1 MSTLDSI
8 ILGIVQGLTE
18 FLPVSSTGHIILFSR
33 FLNIKEPPIFY
44 DLTLHLGTLI
54 ALFIFFYPFIIK
66 NLKNIKLI
74 FLILISTITTGIF
87 YILFKESLES
97 LFSNFKYIPFFFL
110 ITSFYLFFFYFKNKR
125 LKTIKEITI
134 FDSIIIGLSQGFA
147 IIPGISRSGF
157 TFITSLLLGIKEED
171 AFKYSFILSIPS
183 ILGASI
189 LKYFDYVKG
198 GEIFSSKIFFSGFFT
213 SLIFGIIAI
222 FIFKNSI
229 LKRNFRVYS
238 IYLIIISIIILIWF
252 W

>member
-1 MSTLDSI
+1 MTNLQSA

-54 ALFIFFYPFIIK
+54 AVFIIFYPFIIK

-74 FLILISTITTGIF
+74 FLIIISTISTGIF
-87 YILFKESLES
+87 YILFKESLENA
-97 LFSNFKYIPFFFL
+97 FSNFKYLPIFFL
-110 ITSFYLFFFYFKNKR
+110 ITSIYLFFFYFKNKR
-125 LKTIKEITI
+125 FKSIKEINLL
-134 FDSIIIGLSQGFA
+134 DSIIIGISQGFA

-157 TFITSLLLGIKEED
+157 TFITALLLGIKEED
-171 AFKYSFILSIPS
+171 AFRYSFLLSIPS
-183 ILGASI
+183 ILGALI
-189 LKYFDYVKG
+189 LKYFDYLKTN
-198 GEIFSSKIFFSGFFT
+198 EIFNTNIFLSGFFT

-222 FIFKNSI
+222 VLFRSSIF
-229 LKRNFRVYS
+229 KRNFRVYS
-238 IYLIIISIIILIWF
+238 VYLIIISIIIIVWF

>member
-1 MSTLDSI
+1 MKVIQSI

-33 FLNIKEPPIFY
+33 FLNLKEPPIFY

-54 ALFIFFYPFIIK
+54 AVFIFFYPFIIK
-66 NLKNIKLI
+66 NIKNIKLI

-87 YILFKESLES
+87 YIIFKEPLEA
-97 LFSNFKYIPFFFL
+97 LFSNFKYLPIFFL
-110 ITSFYLFFFYFKNKR
+110 ITSFYLFFFYFKNR
-125 LKTIKEITI
+125 RYKTIKEMTL

-171 AFKYSFILSIPS
+171 AFRYSFLLSIPS
-183 ILGASI
+183 ILGASV
-189 LKYFDYVKG
+189 LKYFDYIKS
-198 GEIFSSKIFFSGFFT
+198 GEFFSSNIFLSGFFM

-222 FIFKNSI
+222 IIFKSSI
-229 LKRNFRVYS
+229 FKRNFRVYS
-238 IYLIIISIIILIWF
+238 IYLIIVAIIIMIWF